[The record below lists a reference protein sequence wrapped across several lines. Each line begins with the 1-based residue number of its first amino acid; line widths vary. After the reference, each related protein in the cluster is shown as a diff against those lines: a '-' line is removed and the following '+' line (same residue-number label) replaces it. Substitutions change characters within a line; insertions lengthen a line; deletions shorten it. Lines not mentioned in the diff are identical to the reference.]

1 MLPQYCTIPHYNQQ
15 RVFLSNILTYSGIQQ
30 LQRKSLPWSV
40 TTLNNDSGY
49 TLGKIP
55 RLGGEHSREEKLRGL
70 LLYTFTKSMRKK
82 IKKEINSP
90 KKIVCWCFFSFCSP
104 STIHHRRWPLSINR
118 STVWSERKCRHIV
131 TLR

>member
-30 LQRKSLPWSV
+30 LQRKSLSWSV

-55 RLGGEHSREEKLRGL
+55 RLGGEHSRETAWVAFIYIYQINEE
-70 LLYTFTKSMRKK
+70 
-82 IKKEINSP
+82 IDKEGNQL
-90 KKIVCWCFFSFCSP
+90 
-104 STIHHRRWPLSINR
+104 T
-118 STVWSERKCRHIV
+118 
-131 TLR
+131 